1 MIQSK
6 IGIGQS
12 LRLNS
17 LCRIHDKNSPVTGCE
32 CSAYLIVKVHMARR
46 INQVKNILLS
56 VLRLIDDSYGL
67 GLNRNSPFPLDI
79 HVIEN
84 LRLHFPL
91 CQCSGLL
98 DDAVRESGLSVINM
112 RNNTKISNS
121 VLLYLLHRSSY
132 ILLLKMKQA
141 VYRSSPAY
149 RYFQENNLSE
159 LYHKKRNF
167 SIFSAMHHLHQ
178 GYSRP
183 PWC

>member
-1 MIQSK
+1 MRNELRVCGGKIHLIDNGNDFEVVIQCK

-32 CSAYLIVKVHMARR
+32 GSAYLIVKVHMPRR
-46 INQVKNILLS
+46 VNQVKNILLS

-121 VLLYLLHRSSY
+121 LLIKFFHCISY
-132 ILLLKMKQA
+132 K
-141 VYRSSPAY
+141 
-149 RYFQENNLSE
+149 ENDVFSTQNLSTE
-159 LYHKKRNF
+159 LYHKNEYF
-167 SIFSAMHHLHQ
+167 SIQSPF
-178 GYSRP
+178 P
-183 PWC
+183 